1 MIKRKKKIGC
11 ETPEFRKSTAPP
23 MPTVAKPKPNYT
35 PPPSVPPVRMS
46 CTYETPC
53 GWCTKWDK
61 KCNKKI
67 GRKKDK
73 DLEDIKS
80 GKGLASACVFRE
92 PWRSI
97 VP

>member
-1 MIKRKKKIGC
+1 MRGLNPI
-11 ETPEFRKSTAPP
+11 T
-23 MPTVAKPKPNYT
+23 MQ
-35 PPPSVPPVRMS
+35 
-46 CTYETPC
+46 CTYATSC

-67 GRKKDK
+67 GYKKDN

-80 GKGLASACVFRE
+80 GKGLTNECVFRE
-92 PWRSI
+92 PWKSF

>member
-1 MIKRKKKIGC
+1 MLKRKKK
-11 ETPEFRKSTAPP
+11 TKFRKPTVPPQYSPPP
-23 MPTVAKPKPNYT
+23 MPSVKPPNKGSNVQPKKT
-35 PPPSVPPVRMS
+35 S

-61 KCNKKI
+61 KCDKKI
-67 GRKKDK
+67 NHKKDK

-80 GKGLASACVFRE
+80 GKGLASVCVFRE
-92 PWRSI
+92 PWQSI